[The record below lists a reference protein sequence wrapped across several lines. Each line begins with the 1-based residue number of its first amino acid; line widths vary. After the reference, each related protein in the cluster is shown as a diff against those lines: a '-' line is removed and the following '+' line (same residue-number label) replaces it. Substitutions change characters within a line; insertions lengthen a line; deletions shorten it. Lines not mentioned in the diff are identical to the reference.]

1 MTENT
6 QAKTYQ
12 TLEEITQRKEELR
25 TQIQTDSKQI
35 ATHWHNLTVP
45 QEANSKGE
53 LITNLISNSI
63 TAIDAFLLAR
73 KLMKIYGKYF
83 TKRKNK

>member
-12 TLEEITQRKEELR
+12 TLEEITQ
-25 TQIQTDSKQI
+25 
-35 ATHWHNLTVP
+35 WHNLTVP
-45 QEANSKGE
+45 QQANSKGE

>member
-6 QAKTYQ
+6 QGTTYQ
-12 TLEEITQRKEELR
+12 TLEEIIQRKEELR
-25 TQIQTDSKQI
+25 TQMQADSKQI
-35 ATHWHNLTVP
+35 GTYWHDLTVP

-83 TKRKNK
+83 AKRKK